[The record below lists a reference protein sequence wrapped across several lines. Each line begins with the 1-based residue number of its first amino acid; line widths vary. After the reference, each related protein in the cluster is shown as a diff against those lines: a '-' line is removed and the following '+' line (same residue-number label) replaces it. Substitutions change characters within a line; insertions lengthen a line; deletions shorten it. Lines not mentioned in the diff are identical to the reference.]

1 MATVSLSSGVRS
13 ALSSLG
19 STKTDAQQ
27 AQFRLATGKKVNSAV
42 DNPVNFFTASGL
54 NDRAGQLTDLL
65 DGISNGIQTI
75 QAASKGVDSITNL
88 VKSLQST
95 IKQAQNDA
103 ASNRPKIAGTND
115 LGAASTA
122 FPPAGSKLDIAL
134 NKTLVGATTT
144 PTAAQA
150 DDPGTAGNQATNGD
164 LGVTAAAAGSTKAVR
179 IQAGSTT
186 YTFEFSATA
195 TVRDLVNG
203 INGSGIATA
212 SVGSDGKLTVT
223 GTGSDALTLQV
234 GATDDGTGA
243 FTASA
248 AATDTTNIF
257 GTAGTSNISS
267 ASNSAVRSNLVKQF
281 NDLRDQIDGLARDTG
296 FNGINLLGGD
306 KLSITF
312 NEKTGSNKNKLDIQ
326 GQTITSANLG
336 IGSAVDGTATTVG
349 DYNIQ
354 NDTDLSKAAD
364 ALTNVLTSLRS
375 TASQLGSQLS
385 VVETRQSFTKDMVN
399 TLSQGADNLVLADTN
414 EEGAKL
420 LALQTRQ
427 QLSQTALSLSNQAD
441 QAVLRLF

>member
-13 ALSSLG
+13 ALTSLG
-19 STKTDAQQ
+19 STKADAQQ

-42 DNPVNFFTASGL
+42 DNPVNFFTASSL
-54 NDRAGQLTDLL
+54 NDRAGQLTGLL

-75 QAASKGVDSITNL
+75 QAASKGLDSVTNL

-103 ASNRPKIAGTND
+103 ASNRPKVASTVD
-115 LGAASTA
+115 LGSANTA
-122 FPPAGSKLDIAL
+122 FPPTGSKLDIAL
-134 NKTLVGATTT
+134 NKTLVGA
-144 PTAAQA
+144 AAVDARA
-150 DDPGTAGNQATNGD
+150 DDPSTAGTNEATNGSV
-164 LGVTAAAAGSTKAVR
+164 GITAGTPGTNTNAVR

-223 GTGSDALTLQV
+223 GTGSDALTIETGL
-234 GATDDGTGA
+234 TDDTTGA
-243 FTASA
+243 FTANAGTDA
-248 AATDTTNIF
+248 ARLF
-257 GTAGTSNISS
+257 GTADNTAVTS

-281 NDLRDQIDGLARDTG
+281 NDLRDQIDGLAKDAG

-306 KLSITF
+306 KLSITL
-312 NEKTGSNKNKLDIQ
+312 NEKTGANKNKLDIQ
-326 GQTITSANLG
+326 GQTVNSANLG
-336 IGSAVDGTATTVG
+336 IGSAVDGTATTAG

-354 NDTDLSKAAD
+354 NDTDLAKAAD